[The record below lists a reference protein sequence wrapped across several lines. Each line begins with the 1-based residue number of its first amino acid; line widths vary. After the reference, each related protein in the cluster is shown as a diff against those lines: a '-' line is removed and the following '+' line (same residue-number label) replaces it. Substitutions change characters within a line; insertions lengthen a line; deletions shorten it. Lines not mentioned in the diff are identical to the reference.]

1 MIQVVAYLV
10 SSEACL
16 LDLRMAA
23 FWVCPH
29 MILSWC
35 VWVFSVS

>member
-16 LDLRMAA
+16 LDLRMTPSGC
-23 FWVCPH
+23 VHH